1 MPRSFSDAQED
12 KTRTCSTDWSGAKEM
27 PRIGR
32 STLPN
37 WMIWLTELRMMS
49 TGTAKPTP
57 LFAPDG
63 EYMAV
68 LMPAEHLNSLDI

>member
-1 MPRSFSDAQED
+1 
-12 KTRTCSTDWSGAKEM
+12 
-27 PRIGR
+27 
-32 STLPN
+32 
-37 WMIWLTELRMMS
+37 MMS

-68 LMPAEHLNSLDI
+68 LMPAEHLLSLALETASRMQG

>member
-1 MPRSFSDAQED
+1 
-12 KTRTCSTDWSGAKEM
+12 
-27 PRIGR
+27 
-32 STLPN
+32 
-37 WMIWLTELRMMS
+37 MMS

-68 LMPAEHLNSLDI
+68 LMPAEHLLSLDI